1 MMKYYIPEINLRDVR
16 NKNNI
21 IEKFENI
28 YNKEIIIEKLI
39 LSIDG
44 FYKIENDNLIKYKLV
59 EKNYNYVT
67 NFIENYS
74 LIGMNYYEKN
84 LGEMFSIPSENKS
97 INIEKIK
104 FNIGK
109 SENYIV
115 FEKKN
120 NKIIDIYFLSKK
132 KIDEHNVFFNN
143 DVSSFIKLLMSN

>member
-67 NFIENYS
+67 NFIKNYS
-74 LIGMNYYEKN
+74 LIGINYYEKKI
-84 LGEMFSIPSENKS
+84 GEIFSIPNENEC

-115 FEKKN
+115 FEKRN

-132 KIDEHNVFFNN
+132 KIDENNIFFNN
-143 DVSSFIKLLMSN
+143 DVSSFINLLMCN

>member
-1 MMKYYIPEINLRDVR
+1 MMKYYIPEINLRDIR

-21 IEKFENI
+21 IQKFENI
-28 YNKEIIIEKLI
+28 YNKEIINEKLI

-44 FYKIENDNLIKYKLV
+44 FYKFENDNLIKYKLV

-74 LIGMNYYEKN
+74 LISMNYYEKKI
-84 LGEMFSIPSENKS
+84 GEMFSIPNESIS

-109 SENYIV
+109 SDNYIV

-132 KIDEHNVFFNN
+132 KIDEHNIFFNN
-143 DVSSFIKLLMSN
+143 DVSSFINLLMSN

>member
-1 MMKYYIPEINLRDVR
+1 MMKYYIPEINLRDIR

-21 IEKFENI
+21 IQKFENI
-28 YNKEIIIEKLI
+28 YNKEIINEKLI

-44 FYKIENDNLIKYKLV
+44 FYKFENDNLIKYKLV

-74 LIGMNYYEKN
+74 LISMNYYEKKI
-84 LGEMFSIPSENKS
+84 GEMFSIPNESIS

-115 FEKKN
+115 FEKRN
-120 NKIIDIYFLSKK
+120 NKIRDIYFLSKK
-132 KIDEHNVFFNN
+132 KIDEHNIFFNN
-143 DVSSFIKLLMSN
+143 DVSSFINLLMSN

>member
-59 EKNYNYVT
+59 EQNYNYVT